1 LSDIQKLKD
10 VIMVIFEKTKFYL
23 EELRRKL
30 NSRDDYN
37 EEKLHL
43 VAEYLAF
50 DYIYVN
56 ENLEREVIEKAIY
69 HNNLSIVEK

>member
-1 LSDIQKLKD
+1 
-10 VIMVIFEKTKFYL
+10 MVIFEKTKFYL